1 MLSNV
6 IAVDQAQ
13 PWSGFLS
20 GKNLTAAK
28 KAPESDTNAELAHC
42 IKAIAEQRDRQAF
55 TRLFHLMAPR
65 IKAYC
70 LKSGSDAATAEEM
83 AQETMIQVWRRAA
96 QFDPTR
102 ASVTTWIFTITRN
115 KRIDHFRKEKRPEIT
130 ADDIAQSM
138 SDPVNADQKMETT
151 QTAEALAEKIQALSS
166 EQAEVIHKAFFE
178 DKTHQVIAS
187 ELDIPLGTVKS
198 RIRLALTKLQI
209 SMAEYER

>member
-1 MLSNV
+1 M
-6 IAVDQAQ
+6 
-13 PWSGFLS
+13 
-20 GKNLTAAK
+20 
-28 KAPESDTNAELAHC
+28 
-42 IKAIAEQRDRQAF
+42 
-55 TRLFHLMAPR
+55 
-65 IKAYC
+65 
-70 LKSGSDAATAEEM
+70 
-83 AQETMIQVWRRAA
+83 WRSAA

-151 QTAEALAEKIQALSS
+151 QTAEALAEKIQDLSS